1 MKREWHK
8 QFACCVGIMM
18 LLLSDFS
25 LAWTQTAGW
34 RTLEQVIRK
43 GENDPRS
50 YRAITLNNGMMV
62 LLVSDPQATRSLASL
77 ALSIGSLD
85 DPSTQLGLAHYL
97 EHMILMGSRRY
108 PQPDALAEFLK
119 KHGGSHNASTA
130 PYRTAYYLEVENS
143 ALQPALD
150 RLANAI
156 AEPLLDPVNADRER
170 NAINAELTMA
180 RSRDG
185 HRMVQVS
192 AETLNPAHPAS
203 RFSGGNLETL
213 KDKPGSELHD
223 ELLAF
228 YQRYYSANLM
238 KGVIYSNQSLP
249 ELAKIAVGTFGHIA
263 NRQAKVPAITVPSV
277 TDDQRGIMIHYVPA
291 QARKQ
296 LRIEFRGDVMEQT
309 DPTSQ
314 EFRSQTN
321 TYISYL
327 IGNRSQN
334 TLSDWLQK
342 QGLIESLSAGS
353 DPIIDRNGGFFT
365 ISVTLIDKGLKQYDV
380 IISAIFRYLQLLKQE
395 GIKQRY
401 FDEISRVMALDFR
414 YQSIKRDM
422 DYIESLVD
430 TMLRVPVEHALDV
443 TYLADRFDPDAIKQR
458 LANMTPERSR
468 IWLINPD
475 APHNKQ
481 AYFVNA
487 PYQVDRIS
495 STQFT
500 RWQTLGQ
507 KITLTLPTLNPF
519 IPTDF
524 SMIKR
529 GEAKNYPKM
538 VLHKPG
544 LRVLYMPSRY
554 FADEP
559 KADVTILLRN
569 LAAQDTARHQV
580 MFLLNDYLAGL
591 ALDELSYQA
600 SVGGI
605 SFSTRA
611 NDGLTINTNGYTQ
624 HLPKLMLA
632 LIEGYATY
640 TATPAQL
647 EQAKSWYIQQLESAE
662 NAKAYEQALEP
673 IQALSSL
680 PYIEREER
688 RALLGDITIDDVMVF
703 RDALLRDAA
712 LEILAV
718 GNLTE
723 AQVTKLA
730 LDIQIRLDC
739 SGQTWWRSPDV
750 EVACTQLANFQR
762 AGSSTDSALAAVYIP
777 TGYSEVQ
784 GMAYSSLLNQIIQ
797 PWFYHQLRTE
807 EQLGYAVF
815 SFPTIIGHQ
824 FGIGFLLQSNSQQPA
839 YLYQRYL
846 DFFQKAKPR
855 LRTIKTDEFE
865 QYKQALITKLRQPPQ
880 TMSEEVDRLRND
892 LDRENFSFNTREKLV
907 DMLKLLTIEQLARF
921 FEQAIEPQWL
931 AVLSQ
936 ISGSQHGKA
945 DYAAPTDWTIYP
957 NASTLQQR
965 LPLKQ
970 RTIEKPLSGMLSAE
984 KVSEVEKT
992 YVVVEKASP

>member
-1 MKREWHK
+1 MKREWRK
-8 QFACCVGIMM
+8 QFACCIGMMM
-18 LLLSDFS
+18 LLLSGVS
-25 LAWTQTAGW
+25 SAWAQTAGW
-34 RTLEQVIRK
+34 RPLEQVIRK
-43 GENDPRS
+43 GENDPRN
-50 YRAITLNNGMMV
+50 YQAITLDNGMTV

-77 ALSIGSLD
+77 ALPIGSLD
-85 DPSTQLGLAHYL
+85 DPNSQLGLAHYL
-97 EHMILMGSRRY
+97 EHMVLMGSKRY
-108 PQPDALAEFLK
+108 PQADALAEFLK

-130 PYRTAYYLEVENS
+130 PYRTAYYLEVENA

-150 RLANAI
+150 RLADAI

-170 NAINAELTMA
+170 NAVNAELTMA

-185 HRMVQVS
+185 HRMVQVG

-213 KDKPGSELHD
+213 KDKPGSKLHD

-238 KGVIYSNQSLP
+238 KGVIYSNQPLP
-249 ELAKIAVGTFGHIA
+249 ELAKMAVETFGRIA
-263 NRQAKVPAITVPSV
+263 NRQAKVPAITAPSV
-277 TDDQRGIMIHYVPA
+277 TDEQRGIMIHYVPA
-291 QARKQ
+291 QPRKQ

-314 EFRSQTN
+314 AFRSQTN

-342 QGLIESLSAGS
+342 QGLIESLGAGA
-353 DPIIDRNGGFFT
+353 DPIVDRNGGLFT
-365 ISVTLIDKGLKQYDV
+365 ISVTLTDKGLEQYDV
-380 IISAIFRYLQLLKQE
+380 VVAAIFHYLQLLQQE
-395 GIKQRY
+395 GIQQRY

-414 YQSIKRDM
+414 YQSVKRDM
-422 DYIESLVD
+422 GYIEWLVD
-430 TMLRVPVEHALDV
+430 TMMRVPVEHTLDAA
-443 TYLADRFDPDAIKQR
+443 YLADRFDPDAIKQR
-458 LANMTPERSR
+458 LASMTPERAR
-468 IWLINPD
+468 IWLISPD
-475 APHNKQ
+475 APHNKE

-487 PYQVDRIS
+487 PYQVDKIAPA
-495 STQFT
+495 QFT
-500 RWQTLGQ
+500 RWQTLGE
-507 KITLTLPTLNPF
+507 KMALTLPTPNPY

-524 SMIKR
+524 SLIKR
-529 GEAKNYPKM
+529 GEAQNYPKM
-538 VLHKPG
+538 VLQQPG

-559 KADVTILLRN
+559 KANVTVLLRN
-569 LAAQDTARHQV
+569 PMAQDTARHQV

-600 SVGGI
+600 LVGGI
-605 SFSTRA
+605 SFSTRG
-611 NDGLTINTNGYTQ
+611 NDGLTINANGYTQ

-632 LIEGYATY
+632 LVEGYASY

-647 EQAKSWYIQQLESAE
+647 EQAKSWYIQQLDAAE

-673 IQALSSL
+673 VQAISSL
-680 PYIEREER
+680 PYTEREER
-688 RALLGDITIDDVMVF
+688 RALIKDISLDDVMAF

-712 LEILAV
+712 PEMLAV

-723 AQVTKLA
+723 SQVTKLA
-730 LDIQIRLDC
+730 QDIKARLAC
-739 SGQTWWRSPDV
+739 SGQVWWRSPSV
-750 EVACTQLANFQR
+750 EVARTQLANLQR

-777 TGYSEVQ
+777 TGYGEVQ

-797 PWFYHQLRTE
+797 PWFYNQLRTE

-815 SFPTIIGHQ
+815 SFPTIVGRQ

-855 LRTIKTDEFE
+855 LRAIKADEFE
-865 QYKQALITKLRQPPQ
+865 QYKQALITELSERPQ
-880 TMSEEVDRLRND
+880 TMNEEVGRLRND
-892 LDRENFSFNTREKLV
+892 LDRENFAFNTREKLIEA
-907 DMLKLLTIEQLARF
+907 LKPLTVEQLARF
-921 FEQAIEPQWL
+921 FEQALAPQGL

-936 ISGSQHGKA
+936 ISGSHYGKA
-945 DYAAPTDWTIYP
+945 DYAAPKDWTLYP
-957 NASTLQQR
+957 NASTLQQT
-965 LPLKQ
+965 LPVKQ
-970 RTIEKPLSGMLSAE
+970 RVIEKPRSGVLSAE
-984 KVSEVEKT
+984 KVSAVEKKN
-992 YVVVEKASP
+992 VVEKVVP